1 MAEQE
6 KRAVALAYDQTQD
19 KAPKIS
25 ASGRGEAAERILEIA
40 RDFGIP
46 VREDPDLLEVL
57 ARVPV
62 GEEIPRELYQA
73 VAEILA
79 FIYMMN
85 AEMGKDTEEKTGR
98 SS

>member
-1 MAEQE
+1 MGEQG
-6 KRAVALAYDQTQD
+6 KGAIALAYDRTQD

-25 ASGRGEAAERILEIA
+25 ASGRGEVAEHILHIA
-40 RDFGIP
+40 RESGIP

-79 FIYMMN
+79 FIYMVN
-85 AEMGKDTEEKTGR
+85 EEMEKTVI
-98 SS
+98 